1 MEKPDT
7 AINRFFQSYASASSS
22 GDIPAIVSHFADVF
36 MAAGPQGSRSAHA
49 ADFALA
55 LPKRKQLFDSL
66 GCRSTA
72 LVSVQENQL
81 DPRFTMVHTQ
91 WEFTFVAEQSQPH
104 LVLVDST
111 FIVHT
116 APEAFKIVFY
126 LANQDIMA
134 ILKERGLLPASD
146 LAR

>member
-7 AINRFFQSYASASSS
+7 AISRFFQSYASANST
-22 GDIPAIVSHFADVF
+22 GDIPTIVSHFADVF
-36 MAAGPQGSRSAHA
+36 MAAGPQGEQSVRA

-72 LVSVQENQL
+72 LVSLQETQL
-81 DPRFTMVHTQ
+81 DSRFTMVRTQ
-91 WEFTFVAEQSQPH
+91 WEFTFVPEQSQPQQF
-104 LVLVDST
+104 LADST

-126 LANQDIMA
+126 LAHQDIMA
-134 ILKERGLLPASD
+134 VLKGRGLLSA
-146 LAR
+146 